1 MPQSNEP
8 KIEIRHTSI
17 LIRDYSIGDAPQLE
31 KQLSVFDPIRHR
43 YKHKGLMWSE
53 NDKILRIPRG
63 FDLNFLEKV
72 FNTQAVMNYK
82 SDPYD
87 EVSIQAKVPP
97 KDNIQREAVAFLIGA
112 EKYKYT
118 SKYSQQLI
126 QLPPGS
132 GKTYI
137 MTTSLQFIR
146 RRVFIIVPNEKIKKQ
161 HILSLLKFT
170 NLTKDDIIDVR
181 SKSVINKI
189 HRRSDPRWKVY
200 IACHGTLIS
209 HAKRNGW
216 DSITNLFNHCKIGV
230 KIYDEA
236 HLFFENI
243 LKIDFHTNT
252 AKTIYM
258 TATFKRSDYNEN
270 ILFQKCFRNVV
281 TFGLDLEEKYRRHIM
296 YLGLLYNSKPSIDE
310 QSHVITKMG
319 FSKIRYCNYQM
330 KQDKFFDALD
340 YAIKYF
346 KRFEGKILVLIT
358 TIEGVETVKKF
369 IDDNYDDLSVSSF
382 HSKST
387 GEMKDKAFE
396 ADIICTT
403 PQSAGTGADIPGLRV
418 CIMCESYASTVEAE
432 QVSGR
437 LREYSESDD
446 TYYVELVDVGF
457 PRVNNMWK
465 KRLPV
470 FKRKCK
476 KLLSLDLSTKKD
488 ETKKDFEKVDMSNYF

>member
-1 MPQSNEP
+1 
-8 KIEIRHTSI
+8 
-17 LIRDYSIGDAPQLE
+17 
-31 KQLSVFDPIRHR
+31 
-43 YKHKGLMWSE
+43 
-53 NDKILRIPRG
+53 
-63 FDLNFLEKV
+63 
-72 FNTQAVMNYK
+72 
-82 SDPYD
+82 
-87 EVSIQAKVPP
+87 
-97 KDNIQREAVAFLIGA
+97 
-112 EKYKYT
+112 
-118 SKYSQQLI
+118 
-126 QLPPGS
+126 
-132 GKTYI
+132 
-137 MTTSLQFIR
+137 
-146 RRVFIIVPNEKIKKQ
+146 
-161 HILSLLKFT
+161 
-170 NLTKDDIIDVR
+170 
-181 SKSVINKI
+181 
-189 HRRSDPRWKVY
+189 
-200 IACHGTLIS
+200 
-209 HAKRNGW
+209 
-216 DSITNLFNHCKIGV
+216 
-230 KIYDEA
+230 
-236 HLFFENI
+236 
-243 LKIDFHTNT
+243 
-252 AKTIYM
+252 
-258 TATFKRSDYNEN
+258 
-270 ILFQKCFRNVV
+270 
-281 TFGLDLEEKYRRHIM
+281 
-296 YLGLLYNSKPSIDE
+296 
-310 QSHVITKMG
+310 
-319 FSKIRYCNYQM
+319 M

-369 IDDNYDDLSVSSF
+369 INDNYDDLSVSSF